1 MITIKNRYT
10 GKIIIEAQTMS
21 GADLREADL
30 SGANLSWADLSGANL
45 READLSWADLSGA
58 NLSGADLSGANLRGA
73 DGNGREIISFNLEFK
88 AVITA
93 EFTWIGCRR
102 HPTGTWWDDSEK
114 DSSSFSDAHIK
125 WRADNG
131 PWVRLMIEAAKK
143 RFQDNGK

>member
-45 READLSWADLSGA
+45 
-58 NLSGADLSGANLRGA
+58 SGADLSGANLRGANLSWADLSWA